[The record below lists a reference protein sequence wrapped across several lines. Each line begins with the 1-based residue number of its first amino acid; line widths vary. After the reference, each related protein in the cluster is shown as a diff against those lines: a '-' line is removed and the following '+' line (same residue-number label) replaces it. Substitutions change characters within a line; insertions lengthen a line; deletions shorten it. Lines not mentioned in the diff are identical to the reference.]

1 MCLFPL
7 SFSQKKILKNRRF
20 QVPVTTT
27 VAGARATVQALAGM
41 KDGPLRQ
48 VPIQDYFPET
58 AKAGIKFV

>member
-1 MCLFPL
+1 M
-7 SFSQKKILKNRRF
+7 KNEK

-58 AKAGIKFV
+58 AKAGIKFA